1 MLRCLAQELWE
12 GARAMQGNG
21 LRGYGCFRLSEGGG
35 ESIVFFQDVSQ
46 LFPTAATNLP
56 CAYSSQA
63 LVGPPCSLF
72 LSGVEAEFQGD
83 GNRCQGRGDC
93 CMGPGGEHLIATGQ
107 GHAEA
112 WSSCPTPCS
121 SAGRGRQHRERL
133 PASPQLPLPQGVGPV
148 APSFQSST
156 PWDIS
161 QFWAR
166 PGRRGQP
173 GPVQARASRSTVVS
187 GLRQ

>member
-1 MLRCLAQELWE
+1 
-12 GARAMQGNG
+12 MQGNG

-133 PASPQLPLPQGVGPV
+133 PASLQRPLPQGVGPV

-166 PGRRGQP
+166 PGRRGHP